1 MRVGDLSPV
10 EIRCGCIFRI
20 VGEQDI
26 KEYFKENSNLDITK
40 SIKELYDIWLH
51 DQNANLA
58 IANFRVFTNPCYIE
72 IYSNAFSN
80 WEIKHLADYTINV
93 IELGLDDEI
102 IFHITKG
109 V

>member
-1 MRVGDLSPV
+1 M
-10 EIRCGCIFRI
+10 I
-20 VGEQDI
+20 VFLELL
-26 KEYFKENSNLDITK
+26 ENKIDTIK
-40 SIKELYDIWLH
+40 SIQELYDIWLH

-72 IYSNAFSN
+72 IYSNAFSK
-80 WEIKHLADYTINV
+80 WEIKHLADYTINA
-93 IELGLDDEI
+93 IELSMDDEI